1 MRRVLAAML
10 LSGWWG
16 AGMAASVEGVNTLSQ
31 SEFELITQDL
41 AAAFSYKAGASS
53 APLGTTGFD
62 LGVSMVVTE
71 IIPEHEAAWKKA
83 MSGES
88 LKVLAVP
95 KLYLQKG
102 LPFDVDLGAYYL
114 SLPGSNLQ
122 AWGGEIKYAIL
133 DGGISIPAVAI
144 RLAAT
149 SLFGVEQFTLNT
161 RSVDV
166 GISKRF
172 LFLTPY
178 AGIGRVWSVNTPMG
192 NAEGVLDKVDLVEDR
207 TFVGLS
213 FTPGGLQVALE
224 RDTVGEV
231 ISYNLKLGLGF

>member
-1 MRRVLAAML
+1 MRRVLTAIL

-16 AGMAASVEGVNTLSQ
+16 AGMAASIDGVNTLSQ
-31 SEFELITQDL
+31 SEFEVITEDL
-41 AAAFSYKAGASS
+41 TAAFSYKAGASS
-53 APLGTTGFD
+53 APLGITGID

-71 IIPEHEAAWKKA
+71 IIPEHEAVWRKA
-83 MSGES
+83 TSGES
-88 LKVLAVP
+88 LKALAVP

-102 LPFDVDLGAYYL
+102 LPYDVDLGAYYL
-114 SLPGSNLQ
+114 SLPNSNLQ
-122 AWGGEIKYAIL
+122 AWGGEIKYSIL
-133 DGGISIPAVAI
+133 DGGVSIPAVAI

-149 SLFGVEQFTLNT
+149 SLFCVEQFTLNT

-192 NAEGVLDKVDLVEDR
+192 NAEGVLDKVELVEDR